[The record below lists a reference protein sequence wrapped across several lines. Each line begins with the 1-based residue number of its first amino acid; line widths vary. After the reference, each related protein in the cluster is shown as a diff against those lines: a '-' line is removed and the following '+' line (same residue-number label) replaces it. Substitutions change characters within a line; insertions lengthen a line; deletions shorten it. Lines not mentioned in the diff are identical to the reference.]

1 MFYGRSDVT
10 TTPQAILW
18 RLAVTVANEAAA
30 NAASAALES
39 QAAAVSAFETA
50 PGAEWRVEAF
60 ADQAP
65 DRAGLEAAAEMV
77 ALAHGVAAGE
87 SLLAGLTIE
96 RLAPRDWVR
105 ENQQSFP
112 PLRVGRFFVYG
123 SHHRGGVPA
132 GSIGLLIDAAA
143 AFGTGEHAT
152 TRGCLLALGG
162 IARRRRFRDVLDM
175 GTGTGILAMAAARLW
190 SPHLLA
196 CDIDAGSVHVAA
208 VNLRRNGLARRITLR
223 RSDGYRDAAVRRGAP
238 YDLIIANILARPLV
252 AMSRDLAA
260 HLAPGGTA
268 VLSGLLAWQAPMV
281 IAAHR
286 LQGLRLRRRIA
297 VEGWVTLVLRG

>member
-1 MFYGRSDVT
+1 VT
-10 TTPQAILW
+10 TMSAAVLW
-18 RLAVTVANEAAA
+18 RLAVTVDDEAAA
-30 NAASAALES
+30 NAVGAALES
-39 QAAAVSAFETA
+39 QAPAVSAFETA
-50 PGAEWRVEAF
+50 PGGAWRVEAY
-60 ADQAP
+60 AEREP
-65 DRAGLEAAAEMV
+65 DRAALEAAAEMV
-77 ALAHGVAAGE
+77 GLAHGLASGAG
-87 SLLAGLTIE
+87 LLAGMTIE

-105 ENQQSFP
+105 ENQLSFP

-162 IARRRRFRDVLDM
+162 LAKRRRFRRVLDM

-208 VNLRRNGLARRITLR
+208 ENLRRNGLARRIALR
-223 RSDGYRDAAVRRGAP
+223 RSDGYRDAAVRRSAP
-238 YDLIIANILARPLV
+238 YDLIVANILARPLV
-252 AMSRDLAA
+252 AMSRDLAT
-260 HLAPGGTA
+260 HLAPRGMV
-268 VLSGLLAWQAPMV
+268 VLSGLLAWQTAMV
-281 IAAHR
+281 VAAHR
-286 LQGLRLRRRIA
+286 LPGLQLRRRIA
-297 VEGWVTLVLRG
+297 LDGWVTLVLGG

>member
-1 MFYGRSDVT
+1 VT
-10 TTPQAILW
+10 TTLRGNLW
-18 RLAVTVANEAAA
+18 RLAVTVADQAAA

-39 QAAAVSAFETA
+39 QAPAVSAFETA
-50 PGAEWRVEAF
+50 PGAEWRVEAY
-60 ADQAP
+60 ADEEP

-77 ALAHGVAAGE
+77 ALAHGLEPGAG
-87 SLLAGLTIE
+87 LLAGMTIE
-96 RLAPRDWVR
+96 LVPPRDWVR

-123 SHHRGGVPA
+123 SHHQDGVPA

-162 IARRRRFRDVLDM
+162 LAKRRRFRHVLDM

-196 CDIDAGSVHVAA
+196 CDIDAGSVQVAA
-208 VNLRRNGLARRITLR
+208 ENLRRNGLARRITLR
-223 RSDGYRDAAVRRGAP
+223 RSDAYRDAAVRHAAP
-238 YDLIIANILARPLV
+238 YDLVIANILARPLV
-252 AMSRDLAA
+252 GMSRDLAS
-260 HLAPGGTA
+260 HLAPKGTV
-268 VLSGLLAWQAPMV
+268 VLSGLLAWQTAMV
-281 IAAHR
+281 VAAHR

-297 VEGWVTLVLRG
+297 VDGWVTLVLGG

>member
-1 MFYGRSDVT
+1 VT
-10 TTPQAILW
+10 TSPQAILW
-18 RLAVTVANEAAA
+18 RLAVTVPTEAAA
-30 NAASAALES
+30 NAASAALET
-39 QAAAVSAFETA
+39 QAPAVSAFETA
-50 PGAEWRVEAF
+50 PGAAWKVEAF
-60 ADQAP
+60 ADAAP
-65 DRAGLEAAAEMV
+65 DRAALEAAAAMV
-77 ALAHGVAAGE
+77 ALAHGLDAGE
-87 SLLAGLTIE
+87 GLLAGLTIE

-112 PLRVGRFFVYG
+112 PLRIGRFFVYG
-123 SHHRGGVPA
+123 SHHEGRLPP

-152 TRGCLLALGG
+152 TRGCLLALGNL
-162 IARRRRFRDVLDM
+162 AKRRRFRRVLDM

-196 CDIDAGSVHVAA
+196 CDIDAGSVQVAA
-208 VNLRRNGLARRITLR
+208 ENLRRNGLARRITLR

-260 HLAPGGTA
+260 HLAPGGNV
-268 VLSGLLAWQAPMV
+268 VLSGLLAWQTPMV
-281 IAAHR
+281 VAAHR
-286 LQGLRLRRRIA
+286 RQGLRLRRR
-297 VEGWVTLVLRG
+297 VVVDGWVTLVLDG

>member
-1 MFYGRSDVT
+1 MLYRRSDVT

-39 QAAAVSAFETA
+39 QAPAVSAFETA
-50 PGAEWRVEAF
+50 PGAEWRVEAY
-60 ADQAP
+60 ADAEP
-65 DRAGLEAAAEMV
+65 DRAALEAAAEMV
-77 ALAHGVAAGE
+77 ALAHGVASADG
-87 SLLAGLTIE
+87 LLAGLTIE

-123 SHHRGGVPA
+123 SHHQGGVPP

-162 IARRRRFRDVLDM
+162 LAKRRRFRHVLDM

-208 VNLRRNGLARRITLR
+208 ENLRRNGLSRRITLR
-223 RSDGYRDAAVRRGAP
+223 RSDGYRNTAVRHGAP
-238 YDLIIANILARPLV
+238 YDLIVANILARPLV
-252 AMSRDLAA
+252 AMSHDLAV
-260 HLAPGGTA
+260 HLAPRGMV
-268 VLSGLLAWQAPMV
+268 VLSGLLAWQTPMV

-286 LQGLRLRRRIA
+286 LQGLKLRRRIA
-297 VEGWVTLVLRG
+297 VDGWVTLILSG

>member
-1 MFYGRSDVT
+1 MT
-10 TTPQAILW
+10 TTPRGNLW
-18 RLAVTVANEAAA
+18 RLAVTVADEAAA

-39 QAAAVSAFETA
+39 QAPAVSAFETA
-50 PGAEWRVEAF
+50 PGAEWRVEAY
-60 ADQAP
+60 ADEEP

-77 ALAHGVAAGE
+77 ALAHGLESGAG
-87 SLLAGLTIE
+87 LLAGMTIE
-96 RLAPRDWVR
+96 LVPPRDWVR

-123 SHHRGGVPA
+123 SHHQDGVPS

-152 TRGCLLALGG
+152 TRGCLMALGLL
-162 IARRRRFRDVLDM
+162 AKRRRFRHVLDM

-196 CDIDAGSVHVAA
+196 CDIDAGSVKVAA
-208 VNLRRNGLARRITLR
+208 ENLRRNGLARRITLR
-223 RSDGYRDAAVRRGAP
+223 RSDGYRDAAVRHGAP

-252 AMSRDLAA
+252 AMSRDLAS
-260 HLAPGGTA
+260 HLAPRGMV
-268 VLSGLLAWQAPMV
+268 VLSGLLAWQTPLV

-286 LQGLRLRRRIA
+286 LQGLKLRRRIA
-297 VEGWVTLVLRG
+297 VDGWVTLVLGG

>member
-1 MFYGRSDVT
+1 VT
-10 TTPQAILW
+10 TSPQAILW
-18 RLAVTVANEAAA
+18 RLAVTVANEAAV

-39 QAAAVSAFETA
+39 QALAVSAFETA
-50 PGAEWRVEAF
+50 PGAAWRVEAY
-60 ADQAP
+60 AEAAP
-65 DRAGLEAAAEMV
+65 DRAALDAAAEMV
-77 ALAHGVAAGE
+77 ALAHGLPPGVP
-87 SLLAGLTIE
+87 LLAGLTIE

-112 PLRVGRFFVYG
+112 PLRVGRFFVHG
-123 SHHRGGVPA
+123 SHHVGGVPA

-152 TRGCLLALGG
+152 TRGCLLALGNL
-162 IARRRRFRDVLDM
+162 AKQRRFRHVLDM
-175 GTGTGILAMAAARLW
+175 GTGTGILAMAAAHLW

-208 VNLRRNGLARRITLR
+208 ENLRRNGLARRITLR

-238 YDLIIANILARPLV
+238 YDLIVANILARPLV

-260 HLAPGGTA
+260 HLAPRGTV
-268 VLSGLLAWQAPMV
+268 VLSGLLAWQVPRV
-281 IAAHR
+281 VAAHR
-286 LQGLRLRRRIA
+286 LQRLKLRRRIT
-297 VEGWVTLVLRG
+297 VDGWVTLVLGG